1 MNSKLVIFSVFDLI
15 ILSSQNPSFFMTSC
29 SSVPRCFACALNFR
43 QKKKKLKKATRQWHG
58 QIFLASNCWKRSRED
73 HLILIRIP
81 AVHGSEISHFGY
93 ATWHAQWYQWYP
105 PSDHHPNWCWLLPC
119 VHKSFPAGERGRGRR
134 RRIGVEMIH
143 GMTRRGRHVCLNMV
157 DASKFQSSWGKW
169 MNSQYLAW
177 SAMKFLGYHIF
188 RQSHFH
194 STSCNMYHLIALIRY
209 SGTKKNTQ
217 LPFEIGAESPN
228 RSAKKATRKKAPRP
242 SRPRR
247 VSAQHD
253 GWVWWFHSEV
263 DGDLRA
269 SLHEAH
275 EDMLKIWWRC
285 IAA

>member
-1 MNSKLVIFSVFDLI
+1 MMNSKLVIFSVFDLI
-15 ILSSQNPSFFMTSC
+15 ILSSRNPSFFMTSC

-105 PSDHHPNWCWLLPC
+105 PSDHHPNWCWLLTC
-119 VHKSFPAGERGRGRR
+119 VHKSFPAGERGGGRR

-143 GMTRRGRHVCLNMV
+143 GMTRRGRHMATCVSEHGGCFKI
-157 DASKFQSSWGKW
+157 SI
-169 MNSQYLAW
+169 
-177 SAMKFLGYHIF
+177 FLGNMNEQPIF
-188 RQSHFH
+188 SMISHENLGVIIF
-194 STSCNMYHLIALIRY
+194 SDKAIFTAPAA
-209 SGTKKNTQ
+209 TQ

-228 RSAKKATRKKAPRP
+228 RKCQKGDEEESTETFKTKARFGA
-242 SRPRR
+242 
-247 VSAQHD
+247 AFD
-253 GWVWWFHSEV
+253 GWVRWFHSEV
-263 DGDLRA
+263 DGDLRS

-275 EDMLKIWWRC
+275 EDMMKIWWRC